1 MCVFVCLS
9 VCIYVC
15 VSMYVSVWVC
25 ACMQVSLEA
34 GGPSEVIGGYKLPDM
49 GARE

>member
-1 MCVFVCLS
+1 MCVYVFVCLS

-25 ACMQVSLEA
+25 ACMQEPLEA
-34 GGPSEVIGGYKLPDM
+34 GGPLKF
-49 GARE
+49 

>member
-1 MCVFVCLS
+1 MCVYVFVCLS

-25 ACMQVSLEA
+25 ACMQEPLEA
-34 GGPSEVIGGYKLPDM
+34 GGPLKL
-49 GARE
+49 